1 MNPKSIYE
9 ETNKLYIPIREA
21 GKGTCGSITFC
32 VRTPSAASSSTTDS
46 VAQSAAL
53 VAVKM
58 ISREMC
64 RDRIADEIV
73 ALERVR
79 SSLAATATD
88 KNNNVAKH
96 FSTLIDYD
104 PIKDGGS
111 GWLAVS
117 PVCGFDLERLRVVVT
132 AIIQPSSEDDAPR
145 RFSFPA
151 IPEVLILHVAKQ
163 LTEAVG
169 WLHDVAN
176 ISHNDVFGGNV
187 MLDVFAWN
195 QSPKFTLPTV
205 ILIDFDRATL
215 DPDNIAKGADR
226 SYTYE
231 LIYMLDN
238 AGRASSQETNVLEDV
253 IVSKESM
260 TWWDAFRNF
269 LVINKGQYLQDESAS
284 FVKFWGRFGA
294 DIERRL
300 KDITGEERERVEE
313 LIDVV
318 AEKEVRFPGEER
330 IREVLGE

>member
-1 MNPKSIYE
+1 MNPKSIYK
-9 ETNKLYIPIREA
+9 ETNELYTALREA

-32 VRTPSAASSSTTDS
+32 VRTPSAASSSTTS
-46 VAQSAAL
+46 SAPQCAAL

-79 SSLAATATD
+79 SSLATD

-104 PIKDGGS
+104 PIKNGGS
-111 GWLAVS
+111 GWLAIS
-117 PVCGFDLERLRVVVT
+117 PVCGFDPERLRVMVT
-132 AIIQPSSEDDAPR
+132 AIIQPSSENDPPH
-145 RFSFPA
+145 RFPLPA

-163 LTEAVG
+163 LTQAIG
-169 WLHDVAN
+169 WLHNVAN

-187 MLDVFAWN
+187 MLDVSAWN
-195 QSPKFTLPTV
+195 KSPDFTLPTV
-205 ILIDFDRATL
+205 VLIDFDRATL
-215 DPDNIAKGADR
+215 DPDNMAKGADR

-253 IVSKESM
+253 LVPKESM

-284 FVKFWGRFGA
+284 FAKFWRRFGV
-294 DIERRL
+294 DIDRRL
-300 KDITGEERERVEE
+300 ESITGEERGRVKE

-318 AEKEVRFPGEER
+318 AKKEVRFPSEER
-330 IREVLGE
+330 IREVVGE

>member
-1 MNPKSIYE
+1 MNPKSIYK
-9 ETNKLYIPIREA
+9 ETNELYTPIREA

-32 VRTPSAASSSTTDS
+32 VCTSSAVTSSTTDS

-79 SSLAATATD
+79 SSLATD
-88 KNNNVAKH
+88 KNNSVAKH

-104 PIKDGGS
+104 PIKNGGS
-111 GWLAVS
+111 GWLVVS

-132 AIIQPSSEDDAPR
+132 AIVQPASETDLPR

-187 MLDVFAWN
+187 MLDVSA
-195 QSPKFTLPTV
+195 SSRASHSTLPTIV
-205 ILIDFDRATL
+205 LIDFDRATL
-215 DPDNIAKGADR
+215 DPDNMAKGADR

-238 AGRASSQETNVLEDV
+238 AGRASSQDTNVLEDV
-253 IVSKESM
+253 IVPRESV
-260 TWWDAFRNF
+260 TCWDAFRNF

-284 FVKFWGRFGA
+284 FAKFWGRFGA
-294 DIERRL
+294 DIDRRVENISEEERR
-300 KDITGEERERVEE
+300 RVKE

-318 AEKEVRFPGEER
+318 TGKEVRFPSEER
-330 IREVLGE
+330 VREVLGE

>member
-1 MNPKSIYE
+1 MNPKSIYK
-9 ETNKLYIPIREA
+9 ETNGLFTPIREA
-21 GKGTCGSITFC
+21 GKGTCGSIAFC
-32 VRTPSAASSSTTDS
+32 ARTPSAASSSTTSS
-46 VAQSAAL
+46 VAQGAAL

-73 ALERVR
+73 ALERIR
-79 SSLAATATD
+79 NFLAVD
-88 KNNNVAKH
+88 KNATVRKH
-96 FSTLIDYD
+96 LPMLIDND
-104 PIKDGGS
+104 SIKNGGS
-111 GWLAVS
+111 GWLVVS

-132 AIIQPSSEDDAPR
+132 AITQPSSENDPSR
-145 RFSFPA
+145 RFPLPA

-163 LTEAVG
+163 LTQAIG

-187 MLDVFAWN
+187 MLDVSASSKEANF
-195 QSPKFTLPTV
+195 KFPTV
-205 ILIDFDRATL
+205 VLIDFDRATL
-215 DPDNIAKGADR
+215 DPDNMAKGADR

-253 IVSKESM
+253 TVPRESM

-284 FVKFWGRFGA
+284 FAKFWGRFGA
-294 DIERRL
+294 DIDRRL
-300 KDITGEERERVEE
+300 ENVTGEEWGRVEE
-313 LIDVV
+313 LVDMV
-318 AEKEVRFPGEER
+318 AKKEVRFPSEEI

>member
-9 ETNKLYIPIREA
+9 ETNKLYTPIREV

-32 VRTPSAASSSTTDS
+32 VQTPSAASSSTTDS

-79 SSLAATATD
+79 SSLAID
-88 KNNNVAKH
+88 KNNSVAKH

-111 GWLAVS
+111 GWLVVS

-132 AIIQPSSEDDAPR
+132 AIIQPSSETDLPR
-145 RFSFPA
+145 RFPLPA

-169 WLHDVAN
+169 WLHDAAN

-187 MLDVFAWN
+187 MLDVSASSKEAN
-195 QSPKFTLPTV
+195 FTLPTV
-205 ILIDFDRATL
+205 VLIDFDRATL
-215 DPDNIAKGADR
+215 DPDNMTKGADR

-238 AGRASSQETNVLEDV
+238 AGRASSQEANALEDV
-253 IVSKESM
+253 IVPKESM

-284 FVKFWGRFGA
+284 FAKFWGRFGA
-294 DIERRL
+294 DIDRRL
-300 KDITGEERERVEE
+300 ESITEEEQRRVKE
-313 LIDVV
+313 LIDMV
-318 AEKEVRFPGEER
+318 AKKEVRFPSEER
-330 IREVLGE
+330 VREVLGEWED